1 MPAIGFKYPEGDTI
15 TFEDALDNNMLDIN
29 RMGVYPT
36 ALREM
41 AKQRDPDRKPSV
53 TELLN
58 GTCQSYLQRTTE
70 YYLDPQDLA
79 FSLAGTL
86 HHNKLESNADETD
99 AEINVEGLDIT
110 GIVDLYD
117 SQTKSLIDYKNTGSY
132 KAAQVLGMEFFLE
145 DDPSGAVYLRSGKWG
160 KKGSPKKVK
169 RFWSNPEKA
178 DFGDWS
184 WQINMY
190 RYMLEST
197 GKQVDS
203 MYVQMTVRDGGI
215 LAARDRGIDRN
226 IYLVEVPYI
235 HNDHLLEYYRDKRD
249 RLLDALESKVTPEK
263 CNERETW
270 DGMKCKKY
278 CEVRHHC
285 PHVDNRDILEGK

>member
-1 MPAIGFKYPEGDTI
+1 MPAIGFIYPEGDTI
-15 TFEDALDNNMLDIN
+15 SFEDALDNNKLDIN

-36 ALREM
+36 ALKEM

-58 GTCQSYLQRTTE
+58 GTCQAYLQRTKE
-70 YYLDPQDLA
+70 YYIDPQSLA

-86 HHNKLESNADETD
+86 HHKKLEDNASEEE
-99 AEINVEGLDIT
+99 AEIQLEGLDIT

-117 SQTKSLIDYKNTGSY
+117 KDTKSLIDYKNTGSY
-132 KAAQVLGMEFFLE
+132 KASQILGMEFFLE
-145 DDPSGAVYLRSGKWG
+145 DDPSGEVYKRTGRWG
-160 KKGSPKKVK
+160 RKGTPKKVK
-169 RFWSNPEKA
+169 RYWANPEKA

-197 GKQVDS
+197 GHQVES

-215 LAARDRGIDRN
+215 LAARDRGIEKN

-235 HNDHLLEYYRDKRD
+235 HNDHLLDYFRDKRD
-249 RLLDALESKVTPEK
+249 RLLESLEKSITPEK
-263 CNERETW
+263 CSKKETW

-278 CEVRHHC
+278 CEVRYQC
-285 PHVDNRDILEGK
+285 PHINNQDII